1 MTTEA
6 KVCIFDAY
14 GTLFDLH
21 SATAR
26 YAKEVGPQ
34 AMELS
39 QLWRNKQIEYSW
51 IRSGMAR
58 MPDGWRD
65 FWSLTEEALT
75 YSMAALKIETAGL
88 REKLLNAYMTLDTYP
103 EVTETLKLL
112 KQIGIR
118 TAILS
123 NGTQKMLRA
132 ALAATGVEDLVDAIF
147 SADDVKRFKPSAALY
162 NLVPAHFD
170 VTPQQAVFH
179 SSNQWD
185 AAGAAAFG
193 FQIVLIDRYAQPREY
208 SFVKPLAVVQDL
220 KAVPDILSRTRRDD
234 KLQTAGLSCYS

>member
-1 MTTEA
+1 MTTA
-6 KVCIFDAY
+6 TNVCVFDAY

-26 YAKEVGPQ
+26 YAEEVGPQ
-34 AMELS
+34 AMALS

-51 IRSGMAR
+51 IRSAMAR

-75 YSMAALKIETAGL
+75 HAMAVLKIESPGL
-88 REKLLNAYMTLDTYP
+88 REKLLGAYMTLDAYG
-103 EVTETLKLL
+103 EVPETLRRL
-112 KQIGIR
+112 KQMGMR

-123 NGTQKMLRA
+123 NGTQKMLHA
-132 ALAATGVEDLVDAIF
+132 ALAATGVEGLVDAIF
-147 SADDVKRFKPSAALY
+147 SADDVKRFKPNAALY
-162 NLVPAHFD
+162 NLVPAHFG

-179 SSNQWD
+179 TSNQWD

-193 FQIVLIDRYAQPREY
+193 FQVVLIDRHSQPKEY
-208 SFVKPLAVVQDL
+208 SFVKPLAVLQDL
-220 KAVPDILSRTRRDD
+220 TAVPDALSKRLLAHQLEAT
-234 KLQTAGLSCYS
+234 G

>member
-1 MTTEA
+1 MATA
-6 KVCIFDAY
+6 AANVCVFDAY

-26 YAKEVGPQ
+26 YAEEVGPQ
-34 AMELS
+34 AMALS

-58 MPDGWRD
+58 MPDGWHD
-65 FWSLTEEALT
+65 FWHLTGEALA
-75 YSMAALKIETAGL
+75 YSMAALKIENPEL
-88 REKLLNAYMTLDTYP
+88 REKLLGAYMTLDAYP
-103 EVTETLKLL
+103 EVPETLRLL
-112 KQIGIR
+112 RQMGMR

-123 NGTQKMLRA
+123 NGTKKMLHA
-132 ALAATGVEDLVDAIF
+132 ALAATGVEDLVDVIF
-147 SADDVKRFKPSAALY
+147 SADDVKRFKPNAALY

-170 VTPQQAVFH
+170 VAPRQVVFH

-193 FQIVLIDRYAQPREY
+193 FQVILIDRHSQPREY
-208 SFVKPLAVVQDL
+208 GFMKPLATVQDL
-220 KAVPDILSRTRRDD
+220 KAVPDVLREKLRAD
-234 KLQTAGLSCYS
+234 KLETAA

>member
-1 MTTEA
+1 MTTA
-6 KVCIFDAY
+6 ANVCVFDAY

-21 SATAR
+21 SPRRATQKKSALR
-26 YAKEVGPQ
+26 RWRS
-34 AMELS
+34 LS
-39 QLWRNKQIEYSW
+39 FGATSRLSNSW

-75 YSMAALKIETAGL
+75 YAMATLKIESPGL
-88 REKLLNAYMTLDTYP
+88 REKLLGAYMTLDAYP
-103 EVTETLKLL
+103 EVPETLELL
-112 KQIGIR
+112 RQMGMR

-147 SADDVKRFKPSAALY
+147 SADDVKRFKPNAALY
-162 NLVPAHFD
+162 NLVPAYFD

-179 SSNQWD
+179 TSNQWD

-193 FQIVLIDRYAQPREY
+193 FQVVLIDRHSLPREY

-220 KAVPDILSRTRRDD
+220 RSVPDVLGK
-234 KLQTAGLSCYS
+234 KLQAHQLEATG

>member
-1 MTTEA
+1 MTTA
-6 KVCIFDAY
+6 ASVCVFDAY

-26 YAKEVGPQ
+26 YAREVGPQ
-34 AMELS
+34 AMALS

-51 IRSGMAR
+51 IRTGMAR

-75 YSMAALKIETAGL
+75 YSMAALKIEIPGL
-88 REKLLNAYMTLDTYP
+88 REKLLSAYMTLDAYP
-103 EVTETLKLL
+103 EVPETLKLL
-112 KQIGIR
+112 RKMGMR

-132 ALAATGVEDLVDAIF
+132 ALAATGVEDLVSAIF

-193 FQIVLIDRYAQPREY
+193 FQVVLIDRHLQPREY
-208 SFVKPLAVVQDL
+208 GFMKPLAVVRDL
-220 KAVPDILSRTRRDD
+220 TSVPDVLRKTLRAGE
-234 KLQTAGLSCYS
+234 LETAG

>member
-1 MTTEA
+1 MTTA
-6 KVCIFDAY
+6 ASVCVFDAY

-34 AMELS
+34 AMALS

-75 YSMAALKIETAGL
+75 YSMAALKIENPGL
-88 REKLLNAYMTLDTYP
+88 REKLLGAYMTLDAYP
-103 EVTETLKLL
+103 EVPETLKRLR
-112 KQIGIR
+112 QTGMR

-132 ALAATGVEDLVDAIF
+132 ALAATGVEHLVDAIF

-162 NLVPAHFD
+162 NQVPAYFD

-179 SSNQWD
+179 TSNQWD

-193 FQIVLIDRYAQPREY
+193 FQVVLIDRHSQPREY

-220 KAVPDILSRTRRDD
+220 KAVPDVLGK
-234 KLQTAGLSCYS
+234 KLLADELEIRG